1 MSSSRHHSRSPQRH
15 SGRLHFRMLGMW
27 PGGGMI
33 GSVIM
38 AFIGAVILVGLTRLT
53 KIRLKRFMPM
63 APRLLGDAFN
73 SLVHSF
79 GS

>member
-1 MSSSRHHSRSPQRH
+1 
-15 SGRLHFRMLGMW
+15 
-27 PGGGMI
+27 MI
-33 GSVIM
+33 GSIIM

-73 SLVHSF
+73 SLLHSF